1 MIFNSNK
8 DKPHKDK
15 ETILFISVHKSTEKA
30 EAPSQQNYNQN
41 QELEPQPS
49 IKRKALN
56 HLSISIESYSSM
68 TLEYKCWRNYLDD
81 PLNSPNS
88 MLKHNDLRVIRM
100 QVLKLKKNILISFL
114 R

>member
-68 TLEYKCWRNYLDD
+68 TVEYKCWRE
-81 PLNSPNS
+81 
-88 MLKHNDLRVIRM
+88 
-100 QVLKLKKNILISFL
+100 
-114 R
+114 